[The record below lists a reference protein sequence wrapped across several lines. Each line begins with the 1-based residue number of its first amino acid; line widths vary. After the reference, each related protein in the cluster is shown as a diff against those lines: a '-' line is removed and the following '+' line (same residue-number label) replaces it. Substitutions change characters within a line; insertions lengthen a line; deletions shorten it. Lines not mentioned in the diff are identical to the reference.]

1 MKKFLKTLVFCVLA
15 LAVIAGVLFA
25 AFVFGLGE
33 ENLYKAPVGAQ
44 AFAVCPDNFTGMPV
58 AKYATEVGGVTE
70 YRVVFTM
77 DNGTM
82 CAAVVDAAEYKLH

>member
-25 AFVFGLGE
+25 VFVFGLGE

-44 AFAVCPDNFTGMPV
+44 AFPACDVRFNGDAV
-58 AKYATEVGGVTE
+58 AKYATEVGGTTE
-70 YRVVFTM
+70 YRIVYQLT
-77 DNGTM
+77 DGTM
-82 CAAVVDAAEYKLH
+82 CASHVSKDVYDRN